1 MHVCPVTFPLALST
15 GHGYV
20 DVARPWSVSA
30 LLSHS
35 SANTRVH
42 AAFIGASAECD
53 SSNNCRVS
61 VLYKNSTVLQVQDLM
76 AHSVPAP

>member
-1 MHVCPVTFPLALST
+1 MFPLALST

-35 SANTRVH
+35 SANTCVH
-42 AAFIGASAECD
+42 APFIEASAEC
-53 SSNNCRVS
+53 VVQTPVGFLFS
-61 VLYKNSTVLQVQDLM
+61 VLYKNSTVLQVSDLM
-76 AHSVPAP
+76 AHSVPAS